1 MELGLGLG
9 LGLGWSWGWGLGL
22 GLGLGLPVERV
33 CGVHSHRAHAE
44 RAVCS
49 LLAG

>member
-1 MELGLGLG
+1 MGLELGLGLG
-9 LGLGWSWGWGLGL
+9 SGLGS
-22 GLGLGLPVERV
+22 GLPVERV